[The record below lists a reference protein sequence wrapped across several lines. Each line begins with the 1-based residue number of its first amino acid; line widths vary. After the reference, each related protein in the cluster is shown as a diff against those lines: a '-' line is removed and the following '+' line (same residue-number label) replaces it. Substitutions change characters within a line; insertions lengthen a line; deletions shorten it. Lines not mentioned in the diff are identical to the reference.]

1 MKRVTTAVAAAT
13 LLAISI
19 PAAHAGPYGTW
30 RMENGK
36 VTVRISDCGG
46 KLCGTIVGLRKP
58 LDKKGKPKRDKHNP
72 NPALRNRPVI
82 GLAIINGLKPDGEG
96 KWEGTIYN
104 PDDGNTY
111 SSRARLI
118 NPSLMQVKGCV
129 AFVCKSTSFQK
140 VN

>member
-1 MKRVTTAVAAAT
+1 MAGI
-13 LLAISI
+13 LLATSI
-19 PAAHAGPYGTW
+19 LPAQASPYGIW

-46 KLCGTIVGLRKP
+46 KLCGAIVGLRKP

-72 NPALRNRPVI
+72 NPALRNRPII

-96 KWEGTIYN
+96 EWEGKIYN

-111 SSRARLI
+111 SSKARLI
-118 NPSLMQVKGCV
+118 SPSLMKVKGCV
-129 AFVCKSTSFQK
+129 AFVCKSMNFEK

>member
-1 MKRVTTAVAAAT
+1 MRCTKTALVAGSMLVA
-13 LLAISI
+13 SI
-19 PAAHAGPYGTW
+19 LPAQASPYGIW